1 MQTQLLI
8 GGRLVAGEGAVES
21 VLDAAS
27 GAEIATVPG
36 ATGAQVEAAVAAAEA
51 AFPGWSGGFKRSGYG
66 KDLSVYALED
76 YTVVRHVMVKL

>member
-1 MQTQLLI
+1 VAAWHGARRTKETAMQTQLLI

-36 ATGAQVEAAVAAAEA
+36 AEALEAEA
-51 AFPGWSGGFKRSGYG
+51 
-66 KDLSVYALED
+66 
-76 YTVVRHVMVKL
+76 VVRHVMVKL

>member
-36 ATGAQVEAAVAAAEA
+36 AEALEAEA
-51 AFPGWSGGFKRSGYG
+51 
-66 KDLSVYALED
+66 
-76 YTVVRHVMVKL
+76 VVRHVMVKL

>member
-51 AFPGWSGGFKRSGYG
+51 AFP
-66 KDLSVYALED
+66 VYALED